1 MEPEKNE
8 QESGKLNSEQLG
20 NVSGG
25 VMTPPGLRTCKK
37 CRKPISKS
45 EELFEGGYCQACRE
59 AMQNG

>member
-25 VMTPPGLRTCKK
+25 VYAPPGLIRCKK
-37 CRKPISKS
+37 CQKPISKT
-45 EELFEGGYCQACRE
+45 EDINIGYCQECRE
-59 AMQNG
+59 KMQNG